1 MSKRWI
7 SMGRGKAR
15 EEGSSLKVNIFLFFF
30 FLVNSHHGVNK
41 FFFFF
46 SMFRQKN
53 WIKINIKIKTVHI
66 YYCKKK
72 FSYLYRCF
80 NYIKCVCF
88 YKSFFSRS
96 SYKKEEL
103 SDDNLWIIRYL
114 SEKKKKLMW
123 LVRFWK
129 SLISFQR
136 KFEISFYRTVE
147 RDRCWRVNSR
157 IELVDTNNRFLNY
170 SLLPPPPV
178 HFSME
183 ETGLEGQL

>member
-1 MSKRWI
+1 MWTNFS
-7 SMGRGKAR
+7 
-15 EEGSSLKVNIFLFFF
+15 
-30 FLVNSHHGVNK
+30 
-41 FFFFF
+41 FF
-46 SMFRQKN
+46 SMFRQKI
-53 WIKINIKIKTVHI
+53 WIKINIKIKTVHR

-72 FSYLYRCF
+72 LSYLYRCF

-103 SDDNLWIIRYL
+103 SDDNLWIISYL

-136 KFEISFYRTVE
+136 KFEISFHRTVE
-147 RDRCWRVNSR
+147 RDRCWRGNSR

>member
-1 MSKRWI
+1 MDFYGPRKSKR
-7 SMGRGKAR
+7 GGEQPKGKHF
-15 EEGSSLKVNIFLFFF
+15 SLFFLFSKFSPRCEQIFL
-30 FLVNSHHGVNK
+30 
-41 FFFFF
+41 FF

-72 FSYLYRCF
+72 ISYLYRCF

-178 HFSME
+178 HFSLE

>member
-46 SMFRQKN
+46 NVSTKN
-53 WIKINIKIKTVHI
+53 LNIKIKTVHR

-72 FSYLYRCF
+72 LSYLYRCF

-123 LVRFWK
+123 WVRFWK

-157 IELVDTNNRFLNY
+157 MELVDTNNRFLNY
-170 SLLPPPPV
+170 SMLPPPPV

>member
-1 MSKRWI
+1 MDFYGPRKSKR
-7 SMGRGKAR
+7 GGEQPKGKHF
-15 EEGSSLKVNIFLFFF
+15 SLFFLFGKFSPRCEQIFL
-30 FLVNSHHGVNK
+30 
-41 FFFFF
+41 FF

-66 YYCKKK
+66 YYCKKT

>member
-1 MSKRWI
+1 MDFYGPRKSKR
-7 SMGRGKAR
+7 GGEQPKGKHF
-15 EEGSSLKVNIFLFFF
+15 SLFFLFGKFSPRCEQIFL
-30 FLVNSHHGVNK
+30 
-41 FFFFF
+41 FF

-66 YYCKKK
+66 YYCKKT

-170 SLLPPPPV
+170 SMLPPPPV